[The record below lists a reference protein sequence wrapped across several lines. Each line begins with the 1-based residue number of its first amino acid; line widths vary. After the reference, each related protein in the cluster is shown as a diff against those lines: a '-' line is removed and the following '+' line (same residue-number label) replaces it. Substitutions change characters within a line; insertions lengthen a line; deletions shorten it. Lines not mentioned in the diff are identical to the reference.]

1 MIEAIGCVQH
11 DCDKCKAA
19 EKQEPVATVQCINGL
34 TIGYLEVRLAV
45 GTKLY
50 NTPFAAQRPW
60 VDLTDKEIFDMW
72 LNEMPAPAR
81 VFYPRLCRA
90 IEAKLK
96 EKNT

>member
-1 MIEAIGCVQH
+1 MTCLDCEQHKARAARWRAEAYRQAGHAVIE
-11 DCDKCKAA
+11 
-19 EKQEPVATVQCINGL
+19 
-34 TIGYLEVRLAV
+34 
-45 GTKLY
+45 
-50 NTPFAAQRPW
+50 FPW